1 MIMKMEE
8 KKYTLLSHGTLIL
21 KANALYPSFENK
33 EKINDF
39 YSALAGNIYDFAV
52 EKSKEHM
59 EKFENTERRAR
70 RDFSYISIRF
80 FSSVFF
86 ANEKIISVDSDFIFC
101 EGKNLVFYKKLC
113 QVWDAEREILLPI
126 GSFLPFFKGRDFKKD
141 EFLFDGKDII
151 RVKNIFS
158 SVKDSEHKSSS
169 DISDYV
175 EFIKYNINRKV
186 LSRKGCAEENNI

>member
-1 MIMKMEE
+1 MKMEE
-8 KKYTLLSHGTLIL
+8 KKYTLFSHGTLIL
-21 KANALYPSFENK
+21 KAGVLYPSFEGK

-70 RDFSYISIRF
+70 RDFSCISIRF
-80 FSSVFF
+80 FSSVIFDGG
-86 ANEKIISVDSDFIFC
+86 KIISVSSDFVLC
-101 EGKNLVFYKKLC
+101 EGKRLLFYKKLC

-126 GSFLPFFKGRDFKKD
+126 GSFLPFFKRRDFKKD
-141 EFLFDGKDII
+141 GFLFDGRDII

-158 SVKDSEHKSSS
+158 SANGREHTSSS

-175 EFIKYNINRKV
+175 ELKKYNINRKI
-186 LSRKGCAEENNI
+186 LIGKGCLEEDNI

>member
-1 MIMKMEE
+1 MEE

-86 ANEKIISVDSDFIFC
+86 ATCSQGQIHYC
-101 EGKNLVFYKKLC
+101 YTG
-113 QVWDAEREILLPI
+113 RLLPA
-126 GSFLPFFKGRDFKKD
+126 G
-141 EFLFDGKDII
+141 
-151 RVKNIFS
+151 
-158 SVKDSEHKSSS
+158 
-169 DISDYV
+169 
-175 EFIKYNINRKV
+175 
-186 LSRKGCAEENNI
+186 AT